1 MIIKRK
7 QGQDQRPESASMLSV
22 GADTVSSFVIFLPG
36 GGDQMNVTLVC
47 GVVLSFILGDLV
59 TGLLAALKNKQFK
72 SAVMR
77 EGLFHKAGELA
88 ALGLAI
94 MCDKFA
100 PVVNIELPVDL
111 VIVVAS
117 YLSLMEIGSILEN
130 IRKLSPAAAAILGK
144 FLGNNH
150 NNEGE

>member
-1 MIIKRK
+1 
-7 QGQDQRPESASMLSV
+7 
-22 GADTVSSFVIFLPG
+22 
-36 GGDQMNVTLVC
+36 MNVTLVC

-59 TGLLAALKNKQFK
+59 TGLLAALKNKQYK

-111 VIVVAS
+111 VVVVAS

>member
-1 MIIKRK
+1 
-7 QGQDQRPESASMLSV
+7 MLSV

-36 GGDQMNVTLVC
+36 GGDKMNVTLVC

-88 ALGLAI
+88 ALGLSI

-111 VIVVAS
+111 VVVVAS

>member
-1 MIIKRK
+1 MIIERK

-22 GADTVSSFVIFLPG
+22 GADTVSSFVIF
-36 GGDQMNVTLVC
+36 DRREVVKMNMTLIC

-94 MCDKFA
+94 ICDKFA
-100 PVVNIELPVDL
+100 PVVNIELPVNL
-111 VIVVAS
+111 VVAVAS

-144 FLGNNH
+144 FFGNNH
-150 NNEGE
+150 NEGE

>member
-1 MIIKRK
+1 
-7 QGQDQRPESASMLSV
+7 
-22 GADTVSSFVIFLPG
+22 
-36 GGDQMNVTLVC
+36 MNVTLIC

-72 SAVMR
+72 SSVMR
-77 EGLFHKAGELA
+77 EGLFHKAGEIA
-88 ALGLAI
+88 TLGLSI

-111 VIVVAS
+111 VVAVAS
-117 YLSLMEIGSILEN
+117 YLSLMEIGSIIEN
-130 IRKLSPAAAAILGK
+130 IRKLSPAAAEILGK
-144 FLGNNH
+144 FFGNNH

>member
-1 MIIKRK
+1 
-7 QGQDQRPESASMLSV
+7 
-22 GADTVSSFVIFLPG
+22 
-36 GGDQMNVTLVC
+36 MNVTLIC

-88 ALGLAI
+88 TLGLAI

-111 VIVVAS
+111 VVVVAS
-117 YLSLMEIGSILEN
+117 YLSLMEIGSIIEN

-144 FLGNNH
+144 FFDNNH
-150 NNEGE
+150 SNNEGE

>member
-1 MIIKRK
+1 
-7 QGQDQRPESASMLSV
+7 
-22 GADTVSSFVIFLPG
+22 
-36 GGDQMNVTLVC
+36 MNVTLVC

-59 TGLLAALKNKQFK
+59 TGLLSALKNKQFK

-88 ALGLAI
+88 TLGLAI

-111 VIVVAS
+111 VVVVAS
-117 YLSLMEIGSILEN
+117 YLSLMEIGSIIEN
-130 IRKLSPAAAAILGK
+130 IRKLSPAAADILGK
-144 FLGNNH
+144 FFDNNH
-150 NNEGE
+150 SNNKGE